1 MPLPLMSYDWDLK
14 EAEIYNKPIINEE
27 MFYTFEKFK
36 GILTFKISN
45 NNNKGPIGCTSLV
58 NSTFLKSFEKH
69 STNITSFNS
78 IDIQYDYNF
87 AHPMFIPVADVHGLL
102 SPNVL

>member
-36 GILTFKISN
+36 GILTFNISA
-45 NNNKGPIGCTSLV
+45 
-58 NSTFLKSFEKH
+58 FLKSFEKH
-69 STNITSFNS
+69 STNITGFDS
-78 IDIQYDYNF
+78 IDIQCDYNF

-102 SPNVL
+102 SPKVL